1 MIAKAAFKAYD
12 LRGRYPE
19 EINEELAYQVG
30 RAFSV
35 LYKPDKVVVG
45 RDVRLTSKSL
55 ADELI
60 RGFTDGGTNVI
71 DIGLCGTEQVYHAT
85 AAMEAQ
91 GGVMVTA
98 SHNPMN
104 YNGLK
109 LVGEGAKPISAD
121 TGLLDIYALLEK
133 ELFVQEVAPGKIK
146 GKSSE
151 VNTLDHYLNYLFS
164 LVSPEEMKPLK
175 VVLNGGN
182 GCAGP
187 IAEALETRLPLKFI
201 HLNMIPDGTFPNGVP
216 NPLLIKNR
224 EETAK
229 AVLENKADLGIAWDG
244 DFDRC
249 FFFDHNG
256 RFVDSYYI
264 VGFLAERFLQK
275 APGSAIIYD
284 PRVIWN
290 TEEVVAKAGGEPI
303 ECRGG
308 HAFMKESLRKYDAIY
323 GGEASGHHFFK
334 DFHYC
339 DSGMLPWL
347 HVVAELSKRGNSL
360 AEVVDAAMAKYP
372 ISGEINRRVDDAEKV
387 IAKVE
392 ALYAPDAVSINHID
406 GLSISYPEWR
416 FSLRM
421 SNTEPLT
428 RLNIETRGNPQLLEE
443 KIEELLAHIGG
454 EPDDH

>member
-1 MIAKAAFKAYD
+1 MIAKAAFEAYD

-35 LYKPDKVVVG
+35 IYKPEKVVIG

-85 AAMEAQ
+85 AAMKAQ
-91 GGVMVTA
+91 GGVMITA

-109 LVGEGAKPISAD
+109 LVKEGAKPISAD
-121 TGLLDIYALLEK
+121 TGLMDIYALLEK
-133 ELFVQEVAPGKIK
+133 GLFADGLEEGKIK
-146 GKSSE
+146 GAVEAVDSTE
-151 VNTLDHYLNYLFS
+151 DYLAHLLGMVDTS
-164 LVSPEEMKPLK
+164 QMKPLK
-175 VVLNGGN
+175 IVANGGN

-187 IAEALETRLPLKFI
+187 IIEALEKKVPLEFVN
-201 HLNMIPDGTFPNGVP
+201 LYMEPDGTFPNGIP
-216 NPLLIKNR
+216 NPLLPEKR
-224 EETAK
+224 EDTAK
-229 AVLENKADLGIAWDG
+229 AVIEQGADLGIAWDG

-249 FFFDHNG
+249 FFFDHKG
-256 RFVDSYYI
+256 RFIDSYYI
-264 VGFLAERFLQK
+264 VGFLAEIFLQK
-275 APGSAIIYD
+275 NPGATIIYD

-290 TEEVVAKAGGEPI
+290 TEEIVREAGGNPI

-308 HAFMKESLRKYDAIY
+308 HAFMKESMREYGAVY

-334 DFHYC
+334 DFHCC
-339 DSGMLPWL
+339 DSGMIPWL
-347 HVVAELSKRGNSL
+347 YVVVELSKRGSTL
-360 AEVVDAAMAKYP
+360 ADVVDAAMEKYP

-392 ALYAPDAVSINHID
+392 ELYAPNALKVQHID
-406 GLSISYPEWR
+406 GLSVTYPEWR
-416 FSLRM
+416 FNLRM

-428 RLNIETRGNPQLLEE
+428 RLNVETRGNRQLLDE
-443 KIEELLAHIGG
+443 KIEELLAHMGG

>member
-1 MIAKAAFKAYD
+1 MIAKEAFKAYD

-35 LYKPDKVVVG
+35 IYKPEKVIVG
-45 RDVRLTSKSL
+45 RDIRLTSKPL

-60 RGFTDGGTNVI
+60 RGFIDGGTNVI

-85 AAMEAQ
+85 GAFEAQ
-91 GGVMVTA
+91 GGVMITA

-109 LVGEGAKPISAD
+109 LVKEGARPISGD
-121 TGLLDIYALLEK
+121 TGLMDIYALLEK
-133 ELFVQEVAPGKIK
+133 GLFADGLADGRSRGIVETVD
-146 GKSSE
+146 STE
-151 VNTLDHYLNYLFS
+151 DYLTHL
-164 LVSPEEMKPLK
+164 LGMVDVSQMKPLK
-175 VVLNGGN
+175 IVANGGN

-187 IAEALETRLPLKFI
+187 IIEALEKKVPLEFI
-201 HLNMIPDGTFPNGVP
+201 NLYMEPDGTFPNGVP
-216 NPLLIKNR
+216 NPLLPEKR
-224 EETAK
+224 EDTAK
-229 AVLENKADLGIAWDG
+229 AVLENQADLGIAWDG

-249 FFFDHNG
+249 FFFDHKG
-256 RFVDSYYI
+256 RFIDSYYI
-264 VGFLAERFLQK
+264 VGFLAEIFIQSN
-275 APGSAIIYD
+275 PGATIIYD

-290 TEEVVAKAGGEPI
+290 TEEIVKKFDGTPI

-308 HAFMKESLRKYDAIY
+308 HAFMKESMRKYGAIY

-347 HVVAELSKRGNSL
+347 YVVLELSKRGCTL
-360 AEVVDAAMAKYP
+360 ADVVDGAMEKYP
-372 ISGEINRRVDDAEKV
+372 ISGEINRRVDDAGKV

-392 ALYAPDAVSINHID
+392 EIYTPDAVSVNHID
-406 GLSISYPEWR
+406 GLSIAYPDWR

-428 RLNIETRGNPQLLEE
+428 RLNVETRGNRKLLNE
-443 KIEELLAHIGG
+443 KIEELLGYMGG
-454 EPDDH
+454 EPDNH